1 MTSFDA
7 TPDRPQ
13 PDEVRAA
20 AADRSAAPIGP
31 AAKAALLVRVWR
43 TYLEVLIALG
53 RGTLP
58 SAVERLAKSAA
69 RDPVSVSLLSR
80 AVTRGLRI
88 GPWRPRCLQRSLVL
102 FRLLRAQG
110 DGAELVIGLAERPT
124 SHDAHAWVELGGHDV
139 GPWPGR
145 NGHRDLARYPR

>member
-1 MTSFDA
+1 MKTSDGRGRPDPTESR
-7 TPDRPQ
+7 TPTTG
-13 PDEVRAA
+13 
-20 AADRSAAPIGP
+20 RSGAPIGP
-31 AAKAALLVRVWR
+31 AARAVLLARVWR
-43 TYLEVLIALG
+43 AYVEVLMILA
-53 RGTLP
+53 RSTLP
-58 SAVERLAKSAA
+58 EAVEQLATPAA
-69 RDPVSVSLLSR
+69 RDPVSASLLSR

-110 DGAELVIGLAERPT
+110 DAAELVIGLPERPT
-124 SHDAHAWVELGGHDV
+124 SHDAHAWVELDGHDV